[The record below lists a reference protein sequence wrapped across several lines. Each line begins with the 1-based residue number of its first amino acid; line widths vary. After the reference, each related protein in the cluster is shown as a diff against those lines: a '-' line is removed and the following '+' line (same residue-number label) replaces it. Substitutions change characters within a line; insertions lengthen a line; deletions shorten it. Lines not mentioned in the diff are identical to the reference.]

1 MKTVYLAANIT
12 EAEILRGLLSSAG
25 IESHVSGFYLQGGI
39 GELAAADSARLLVD
53 DDDLLKAL
61 EVIQD
66 YDPQASLP
74 EEPQQETVSVGSFW
88 LVALLVLVFIALVS
102 FLIG

>member
-12 EAEILRGLLSSAG
+12 EAEILRGLLLSAG

-39 GELAAADSARLLVD
+39 GELAATDSARLLVED
-53 DDDLLKAL
+53 DDVEKAL

-66 YDPQASLP
+66 YDPRASLP
-74 EEPQQETVSVGSFW
+74 QESQQNTVSAGNFW
-88 LVALLVLVFIALVS
+88 LVAAMVLVFIALVS
-102 FLIG
+102 FLLG